1 MSSNFLDLVFCLLG
15 VPLAG
20 VLVGYLSEP
29 YRKHLALREWLQ
41 VPLILLAGKAH
52 RRRLSF
58 IVSMRA
64 SAERERVQAAYRASA
79 VPTVRVDRRTVGSV
93 LGGPRPGL
101 PASSFRV
108 APEDA
113 LGAALE
119 AVNATVR
126 TACGIPPH
134 ALGGDLSRQEELERF
149 AQRFPHTASCLG
161 LDRGRRR

>member
-113 LGAALE
+113 PGAVSA
-119 AVNATVR
+119 AAR
-126 TACGIPPH
+126 AACGIPPH
-134 ALGGDLSRQEELERF
+134 VLGGDLSRQEELERF
-149 AQRFPHTASCLG
+149 IRGFPHTASCLG
-161 LDRGRRR
+161 LDRESCR